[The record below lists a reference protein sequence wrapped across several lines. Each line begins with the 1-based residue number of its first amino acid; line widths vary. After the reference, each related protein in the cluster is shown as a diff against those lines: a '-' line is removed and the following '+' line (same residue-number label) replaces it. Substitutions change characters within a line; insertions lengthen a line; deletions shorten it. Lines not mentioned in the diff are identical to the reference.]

1 MKYINEIIQNF
12 YEVVPK
18 CFRISKA
25 FTFLASPF
33 FYFHYIYKKY
43 DHENIVAQF
52 PRNHS

>member
-1 MKYINEIIQNF
+1 MKYINEIIQIF
-12 YEVVPK
+12 YEVVMK
-18 CFRISKA
+18 YFRISKA

-33 FYFHYIYKKY
+33 FYLHYIYKKY